1 MEAESHSCFESL
13 LAMNNSVSPRQ
24 IICSCYSVEIFKTK
38 QHLSQSFMKDIVIE
52 RSENYN
58 LRSGSALQLQNA
70 RQTAYGIESVS
81 FLGQQLWHALPENL
95 KQSENLAIFEKTIE
109 NLKDLDCPCRVCK
122 ACIAD

>member
-1 MEAESHSCFESL
+1 M
-13 LAMNNSVSPRQ
+13 Q
-24 IICSCYSVEIFKTK
+24 
-38 QHLSQSFMKDIVIE
+38 DIVIE

-95 KQSENLAIFEKTIE
+95 KQSENLAIFEKKIK
-109 NLKDLDCPCRVCK
+109 NLKDLYCTCRVCK